1 MAENIMRALSRYAPD
16 LLLLLALYL
25 LLLRRWAQQ
34 GGRRVFVYTAF
45 YVYMAG
51 VLWVTVL
58 PLVSLLGVHH
68 PYVPMILEPFRDL
81 RAGYGD
87 AERQLLLN
95 VLMTVP
101 FGVLWPVVRRG
112 KAGVLRTVG
121 AAFLMSLCIELVQP
135 LLPTARTADITD
147 LICNTAGALMGYGL
161 YRPWKKHLRAW
172 M

>member
-58 PLVSLLGVHH
+58 PVLSMPGIHH
-68 PYVPMILEPFRDL
+68 AYAPMVLEPFRDL
-81 RAGYGD
+81 RLGYGN

-101 FGVLWPVVRRG
+101 FGILWPVVRRG
-112 KAGVLRTVG
+112 KAGVFRTVG
-121 AAFLMSLCIELVQP
+121 AAFLLSLCIELVQP
-135 LLPTARTADITD
+135 LLPTARMSDITD
-147 LICNTAGALMGYGL
+147 LICNTAGGLIGYGL
-161 YRPWKKHLRAW
+161 YRPWKKASGCW

>member
-1 MAENIMRALSRYAPD
+1 MADMFLRALPRYVPD
-16 LLLLLALYL
+16 ILTLTAAYL
-25 LLLRRWAQQ
+25 LLLRRWVKQ
-34 GGRRVFVYTAF
+34 GGRRVFVYTVF

-58 PLVSLLGVHH
+58 PLISMLGIHH

-81 RAGYGD
+81 KAGYGD
-87 AERQLLLN
+87 AKRQLGLN

-101 FGVLWPVVRRG
+101 FGILWPVVRRG

-147 LICNTAGALMGYGL
+147 LICNTAGALVGYGL
-161 YRPWKKHLRAW
+161 YRPWKKSLRAW

>member
-112 KAGVLRTVG
+112 KAGALRTVG
-121 AAFLMSLCIELVQP
+121 A
-135 LLPTARTADITD
+135 PTARMSDITD
-147 LICNTAGALMGYGL
+147 LICNTAGALVGYGL
-161 YRPWKKHLRAW
+161 YRPWKKHLHAW

>member
-112 KAGVLRTVG
+112 KAGDRKSVV
-121 AAFLMSLCIELVQP
+121 
-135 LLPTARTADITD
+135 
-147 LICNTAGALMGYGL
+147 
-161 YRPWKKHLRAW
+161 
-172 M
+172 